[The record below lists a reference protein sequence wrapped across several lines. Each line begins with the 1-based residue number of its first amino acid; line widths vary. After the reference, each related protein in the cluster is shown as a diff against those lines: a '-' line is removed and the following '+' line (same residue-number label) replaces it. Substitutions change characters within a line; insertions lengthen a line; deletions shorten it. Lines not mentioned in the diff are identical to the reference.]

1 MELHFSG
8 QSDNCPDAG
17 LGKEKKGMKFETKF
31 GDSVV
36 TIESGRLAKQASGSV
51 VVTMGETVILATAQ
65 ASQEKREGID
75 FLPLTVD
82 YQERFYSV
90 GRIPGN
96 FFRREVGRPSEK
108 ETLTSRFI
116 DRPCRPL
123 IAKNWTYE
131 TQVIAQ
137 ALSVDDK
144 YDPDLL
150 AMLGASAA
158 LFISDI
164 PFNGPIAG
172 TRVARVGGRLTV
184 APTQSQLEEADLV
197 LIVAA
202 SDEAVVMVEGGAK
215 EANEADILEA
225 IFLGQKAVAPLLD
238 MQRKLRESCGKPK
251 RAVPEVTHDDEL
263 IKKIKADYQNDML
276 VALTTPEKQIR
287 HQKVSDLGAKVKE
300 ALTENYPDSA
310 SDISLAV
317 HELEGEILRGLILDK
332 GQRID
337 GRGLTDVRP
346 IECQVSCLPRAHGS
360 AIFTRGETQ
369 SLGVATLGT
378 SYDDQR
384 LDTVIGDSSKTF
396 MLHYNFPPY
405 CTGEVKRLGAPGR
418 REIGHGALAE
428 RALRAVMPNHDSFPY
443 TVRVVSEIL
452 ESNGSSSMAT
462 VCSGALALMDAGV
475 PIKAPVA
482 GVAMGLVVDGER
494 VVVLTDILG
503 DEDHLGDMDF
513 KVAGTKDGITAVQMD
528 IKISGVTREIMTRAL
543 AQAREGRLHI
553 LAAMAKTLKGP
564 RKEISQYAPQTTI
577 IEINPDKIKDIIGP
591 GGKIIKSIQAETD
604 TRLEVEDSGKVIIYA
619 PSQEKAQAAVEAVRR
634 YTLSPEVDKI
644 YSGRV
649 VKIVDFGAFVEILP
663 GTDGLVHISQLSPE
677 RVQRVS
683 DVCKEGDVFDV
694 KVLGIDKAG
703 KIRLSR
709 RAVIEEGGR

>member
-1 MELHFSG
+1 
-8 QSDNCPDAG
+8 
-17 LGKEKKGMKFETKF
+17 MKVETKF
-31 GDSVV
+31 GDSKV

-65 ASQEKREGID
+65 ASQEIREGID

-96 FFRREVGRPSEK
+96 FFRREIGRPSEK

-123 IAKNWTYE
+123 IAKNWAYE

-158 LFISDI
+158 LTLSDI

-172 TRVARVGGRLTV
+172 VRVARVEGALVV
-184 APTQSQLEEADLV
+184 APTQAQLEAADLT
-197 LIVAA
+197 LIIAA

-215 EANEADILEA
+215 EAKEADILEA

-238 MQRKLRESCGKPK
+238 LQRQLHKKLGQPK
-251 RAVPEVTHDDEL
+251 RPAPETARDEAL
-263 IKKIKADYQNDML
+263 MAKVKADYREAML
-276 VALTTPEKQIR
+276 EALTTKEKQPR
-287 HQKVSDLGAKVKE
+287 QKKIHELGVKVKGDLIE
-300 ALTENYPDSA
+300 SHPEGGA
-310 SDISLAV
+310 DISKAV
-317 HELEGEILRGLILDK
+317 HELEGEILRGLILEK

-346 IECQVSCLPRAHGS
+346 IQCEVGYLPRAHGS

-384 LDTVIGDSSKTF
+384 LDTVIGDSSKAF

-428 RALRAVMPNHDSFPY
+428 RALRAVLPPHESFPY
-443 TVRVVSEIL
+443 TIRVVSEVL

-462 VCSGALALMDAGV
+462 VCSGSLALMDAGV

-482 GVAMGLVVDGER
+482 GVAMGLVVEGDQ

-513 KVAGTKDGITAVQMD
+513 KVAGTKEGVTAVQMD
-528 IKISGVTREIMTRAL
+528 IKISGVTREIMGRAL
-543 AQAREGRLHI
+543 AQAREGRLHV
-553 LAAMAKTLKGP
+553 LAAMAKTIKAS
-564 RKEISQYAPQTTI
+564 RAEISQYAPKTTV
-577 IEINPDKIKDIIGP
+577 IEINPDKIKDVIGP
-591 GGKIIKSIQAETD
+591 GGKIIKAIQAETD
-604 TRLEVEDSGKVIIYA
+604 TRLEVEDSGKVTIYA
-619 PSQEKAQAAVEAVRR
+619 PSQEKAMAAVAAVRLH
-634 YTLSPEVDKI
+634 TQAPEVDKI

-663 GTDGLVHISQLSPE
+663 GTDGLVHISQLASE

-683 DVCKEGDVFDV
+683 DVVKEGDVFDV

-709 RAVIEEGGR
+709 RAVL

>member
-1 MELHFSG
+1 
-8 QSDNCPDAG
+8 
-17 LGKEKKGMKFETKF
+17 MKVETKF
-31 GDSVV
+31 GDSKVI
-36 TIESGRLAKQASGSV
+36 IETGRLAKQASGAV

-65 ASQEKREGID
+65 ASQERREGID

-123 IAKNWTYE
+123 IAKNWSYE

-158 LFISDI
+158 LTLSDI

-172 TRVARVGGRLTV
+172 VRVARLEGKLVV
-184 APTQSQLEEADLV
+184 APTQAQLELADLV
-197 LIVAA
+197 LIIAA
-202 SDEAVVMVEGGAK
+202 SEDAVVMVEGGAK
-215 EANEADILEA
+215 EAKEADILEA
-225 IFLGQKAVAPLLD
+225 IFLGQKAVAPLLEI
-238 MQRKLRESCGKPK
+238 QRKLAQESGKIK
-251 RAVPEVTHDDEL
+251 RPIPEVNRDDAL
-263 IKKIKADYQNDML
+263 IAKVKADYHAAML
-276 VALTTPEKQIR
+276 EALTTKEKQARQR
-287 HQKVSDLGAKVKE
+287 HVHELGVRVKTELLETHPESDLDLAV
-300 ALTENYPDSA
+300 
-310 SDISLAV
+310 AV
-317 HELEGEILRGLILDK
+317 HELEGDILRGLILEK

-337 GRGLTDVRP
+337 GRELTEIRP
-346 IECQVSCLPRAHGS
+346 IQCEVGYLPRAHGS

-384 LDTVIGDSSKTF
+384 LDTVIGDSSKAF

-428 RALRAVMPNHDSFPY
+428 RALRAVLPPHESFPY
-443 TVRVVSEIL
+443 TIRVVSEVL

-462 VCSGALALMDAGV
+462 VCSGSLALMDAGV

-482 GVAMGLVVDGER
+482 GVAMGLVVEGDQ
-494 VVVLTDILG
+494 VVILTDILG

-513 KVAGTKDGITAVQMD
+513 KVAGTKEGITAVQMD
-528 IKISGVTREIMTRAL
+528 IKISGVTREIMTKAL
-543 AQAREGRLHI
+543 AQAKEGRLKV
-553 LAAMAKTLKGP
+553 LQAMAKTLKTSRTEVSP
-564 RKEISQYAPQTTI
+564 YAPKTTI
-577 IEINPDKIKDIIGP
+577 IEINPEKIKDVIGP
-591 GGKIIKSIQAETD
+591 GGKVIKAIQAETD
-604 TRLEVEDSGKVIIYA
+604 TRLEVEDSGKVTIYA
-619 PSQEKAQAAVEAVRR
+619 PTQEKAQAAVDAVRR
-634 YTLSPEVDKI
+634 HTLSPEVDKV

-649 VKIVDFGAFVEILP
+649 VKVVDFGAFVEILP
-663 GTDGLVHISQLSPE
+663 GTDGLVHISQLSTE

-683 DVCKEGDVFDV
+683 DVVKEGDVFDV

-709 RAVIEEGGR
+709 RALLEENGR